1 MIIVPDILKDP
12 LHTIARGKKIYNRQI
27 SKAMV
32 AFEKNEGWDGIT
44 STQLINKQNKV
55 HIFHGTLI

>member
-1 MIIVPDILKDP
+1 
-12 LHTIARGKKIYNRQI
+12 
-27 SKAMV
+27 MV

-55 HIFHGTLI
+55 HIFRGTLIYTKILA